1 MNRLSCRE
9 RTFPLRLQFWFLQMY
24 GEYLH
29 WYRHLIER
37 LGRDAA
43 DTVWKAAFSVY
54 PENLVSQLLSSGW
67 EPDPDAGEGAE
78 TKAAEHLR
86 RFFPDS
92 VEGVLVQEARDLVE
106 STPPISQLR
115 KRLLSLAMVRM
126 STTYE
131 ALLLLK
137 EGFALL
143 AESLLDRY
151 GKSGELMVYDILIE
165 EIHQAGFKPIAVEE
179 FISQRRERFTR
190 TPDILDMHSAGLEV
204 ELISSSD
211 TEIVTHVRE
220 CEWARFYRERHPRVG
235 YLLSCSRDDAAYRA
249 MNPQLRLQR
258 TTTLMEGGDRC
269 DFRIYAVGRVE
280 E

>member
-1 MNRLSCRE
+1 
-9 RTFPLRLQFWFLQMY
+9 MY

-29 WYRHLIER
+29 WYRHLVER
-37 LGRDAA
+37 LGRDAT
-43 DTVWKAAFSVY
+43 DTVWKAAFSLY
-54 PENLVSQLLSSGW
+54 PENLISQLLSSGW
-67 EPDPDAGEGAE
+67 EPDPDADEDGE
-78 TKAAEHLR
+78 TRTAEHLR
-86 RFFPDS
+86 RFFPGPVES
-92 VEGVLVQEARDLVE
+92 VTAEQARDLVD
-106 STPPISQLR
+106 STHPIPQLR
-115 KRLLSLAMVRM
+115 KQLPSLAMVRM

-143 AESLLDRY
+143 ADSLIGRY
-151 GKSGELMVYDILIE
+151 GKLGELMVYDILTE
-165 EIHQAGFKPIAVEE
+165 EIHQAGFKPITVKE
-179 FISQRRERFTR
+179 FISQRRERFTG
-190 TPDILDMHSAGLEV
+190 TPDVLDMHSAGLEV

-280 E
+280 D

>member
-1 MNRLSCRE
+1 MAHIPCRE
-9 RTFPLRLQFWFLQMY
+9 RTFPLRLQFWLLKMY
-24 GEYLH
+24 GEYLL

-37 LGRDAA
+37 LGRDAT

-54 PENLVSQLLSSGW
+54 PENLVSRLLSSGW
-67 EPDPDAGEGAE
+67 EPDPDADEDSE
-78 TKAAEHLR
+78 TRTAEHVR

-92 VEGVLVQEARDLVE
+92 IEDVSAQQARTLVE
-106 STPPISQLR
+106 STPPIPHITRQLP
-115 KRLLSLAMVRM
+115 SPAMIRM

-143 AESLLDRY
+143 AEFLLDRY

-165 EIHQAGFKPIAVEE
+165 EVDQAGFRPITVEE
-179 FISQRRERFTR
+179 FVSQRRERFTR

-204 ELISSSD
+204 ELISSSE
-211 TEIVTHVRE
+211 TEIVTHVKE

-269 DFRIYAVGRVE
+269 DFRIFAAGRAQK
-280 E
+280 